1 MKKAILLSVSLGIL
15 GASSPLIN
23 EQVAKADTSTANVA
37 KDSVSKA
44 DKNANKQVKVIEKYY
59 VKSLSG
65 TQKQID
71 EVETMLDLDANGNVA
86 VPNHPG
92 YTTPKSVMAL
102 SPKNSSITVRY
113 EALPAQV
120 TINYKDESGKKL
132 NESVTLT
139 NGTLNAKYDIRGS
152 NSDVGGYDLI
162 NKDLLKGKVTSEKM
176 NIDLVFRPK
185 KQETASIDIKNTP
198 VKNEIEHS
206 TKDKQANVKD
216 DSNAKQSEKKKSNSE
231 KQSTKK
237 DDSQSSTNI
246 IQTELTEPEKPD
258 NITPLPQKLNER
270 LITNNDKG
278 DITQSTSKDK
288 DDRSS
293 TNEGPNGMKS
303 ETKLG
308 PTSSSKGKIQLQDT
322 SSTANVQ
329 ELAKLTKLENGSSL
343 NKITGAIHDQTS
355 VQEKPVINPEEAT
368 ERVVKSQITT
378 PQLNVEGQAGKTMAA
393 TIETINEVVPV
404 KGASASMIV
413 AKKSQNPN
421 AVSPKTAKG
430 SIPNQS
436 SDKEKVKAIPANASE
451 DLIQSESRNQQ
462 VKPEEPSDSKKT
474 VSVVKSPEQ
483 PKEKPVTAETI
494 NKEPVTKENSTPSTP
509 KKQNVSMDV
518 DDTRSKPMEKETSE
532 VVKVPQV
539 DKKAVT
545 SKNQTNEVSKRMPA
559 KEADSGETKDESTTL
574 SKKSTERFESYHLRG
589 IDAHGKSL
597 FNKTLQLTPSE
608 AIKFQSE
615 NVEFYGYDLVS
626 TKLDNN
632 SKTFTLSY
640 KPKRVTFKIVNVDED
655 GKILSSDSVQLDFG
669 EEQTYTPKLVPGYQA
684 KQASQTLKADNLLP
698 TDIEFNYT
706 KLPDKKADL
715 TKDSRQKGGRLNKEE
730 HHSLTDKEANS
741 HKSANDNEESGQK
754 LPQTGEQNSYL
765 SVLTGLSLLI
775 VLIGKKILKRYI

>member
-23 EQVAKADTSTANVA
+23 EQVAKADTSTANVS
-37 KDSVSKA
+37 KGSVSKA

-59 VKSLSG
+59 VKSLGG

-92 YTTPKSVMAL
+92 YTTAKSVMTL
-102 SPKNSSITVRY
+102 SPKYSSITVRY
-113 EALPAQV
+113 DALPAQV
-120 TINYKDESGKKL
+120 TINYKDESGKIL
-132 NESVTLT
+132 NKSVTLT

-162 NKDLLKGKVTSEKM
+162 NRDLLKGKVTSEKM

-198 VKNEIEHS
+198 IKSEIEHS
-206 TKDKQANVKD
+206 TKDKQVNVKN
-216 DSNAKQSEKKKSNSE
+216 DSNAKQSEKKKPDSE
-231 KQSTKK
+231 KQATKK

-246 IQTELTEPEKPD
+246 IQTGLTEPEKSD
-258 NITPLPQKLNER
+258 NITPLPQKLNEG

-278 DITQSTSKDK
+278 DVTQSTSRAKTDK
-288 DDRSS
+288 SS
-293 TNEGPNGMKS
+293 TTEGPNGMKS
-303 ETKLG
+303 ETKLD
-308 PTSSSKGKIQLQDT
+308 PTTSSKETTQSQDT
-322 SSTANVQ
+322 RSTANVQ
-329 ELAKLTKLENGSSL
+329 EFVKLTMLENGSSS
-343 NKITGAIHDQTS
+343 NKNTGAIQDQTS
-355 VQEKPVINPEEAT
+355 VQEKPIITASKAT
-368 ERVVKSQITT
+368 EKVVESE
-378 PQLNVEGQAGKTMAA
+378 PAAPHLNIKDQTRKKMPVK
-393 TIETINEVVPV
+393 IETINEVGPV
-404 KGASASMIV
+404 KEASASTIV
-413 AKKSQNPN
+413 AKKSQNTN
-421 AVSPKTAKG
+421 TISSKTAEG

-436 SDKEKVKAIPANASE
+436 SDKEKVKAIPAYPTE
-451 DLIQSESRNQQ
+451 DAIQSESRNQQ
-462 VKPEEPSDSKKT
+462 VKPEEPSDIKKT

-483 PKEKPVTAETI
+483 PKEKPVVTEII
-494 NKEPVTKENSTPSTP
+494 NKEPVIKENSAPSTP
-509 KKQNVSMDV
+509 KTESANKDV
-518 DDTRSKPMEKETSE
+518 DDTPSKPIEKETSK

-545 SKNQTNEVSKRMPA
+545 SKNQTNEVLKGMPA
-559 KEADSGETKDESTTL
+559 KGHDSGETKDESTTL
-574 SKKSTERFESYHLRG
+574 SKKSTERFESYHLQG

-698 TDIEFNYT
+698 EDIEFNYT
-706 KLPDKKADL
+706 KLPDKKAEL
-715 TKDSRQKGGRLNKEE
+715 TKDSRQKGDRLNKEE

-741 HKSANDNEESGQK
+741 HKSANNNEESDEK
-754 LPQTGEQNSYL
+754 LPQTGDHNSYL
-765 SVLTGLSLLI
+765 SILTGLSLLI